1 MKMKKRILL
10 TLVLGMFLTSISYS
24 LTLADLDIEDRIVT
38 EDFIIE
44 MDDEITPANIEELED
59 IKFWIVY
66 ETDGY
71 IIVLIEGKYY
81 IIPKD

>member
-1 MKMKKRILL
+1 MKKQILL
-10 TLVLGMFLTSISYS
+10 TLILGMLFTSIGYS

-38 EDFIIE
+38 EEFIIE
-44 MDDEITPANIEELED
+44 MDDEITQANIEDMEGIE
-59 IKFWIVY
+59 FEIVY
-66 ETDGY
+66 ETGGY

>member
-1 MKMKKRILL
+1 MKKKILL
-10 TLVLGMFLTSISYS
+10 TLVLGMLLTSLSYS

-38 EDFIIE
+38 EEYIIE
-44 MDDEITPANIEELED
+44 MDDEITQANIEEVEGTEFEL
-59 IKFWIVY
+59 VY

-81 IIPKD
+81 IIYKD